1 MLCAL
6 SMKIAEEPDE
16 WEMIHDTNNG
26 KPVGSFQSTISVK
39 ADKSTGQ
46 VVGWDQFFE
55 YIQQ

>member
-1 MLCAL
+1 
-6 SMKIAEEPDE
+6 MKIAEEPDE